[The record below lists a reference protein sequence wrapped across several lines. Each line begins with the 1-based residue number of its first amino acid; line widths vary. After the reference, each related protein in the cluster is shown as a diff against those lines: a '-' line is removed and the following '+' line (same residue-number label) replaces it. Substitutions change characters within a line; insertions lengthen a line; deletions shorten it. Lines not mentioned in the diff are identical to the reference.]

1 MLLTLARSTCLI
13 VRPGNAPIA
22 TEGESAEILVIA

>member
-13 VRPGNAPIA
+13 VRAPHA
-22 TEGESAEILVIA
+22 PAAQAGDSAEILMVA

>member
-13 VRPGNAPIA
+13 LRPANAPVA
-22 TEGESAEILVIA
+22 KAGESAEILVIA